1 MQVDKWPFVHSVIMK
16 NEDFSIKNILRQLI
30 FLFSTELVPY
40 EKYGFVLEAC
50 TYGGCTSSSKVIF
63 KTLAD
68 LPEGTTMSYI
78 LKCNLIHSNEKY
90 LRSYYYN

>member
-1 MQVDKWPFVHSVIMK
+1 MQVDKWSFLHCIIMK
-16 NEDFSIKNILRQLI
+16 KEDFCIKNILGQLI
-30 FLFSTELVPY
+30 FFSTELVPY
-40 EKYGFVLEAC
+40 EEYGFVLEAC

-78 LKCNLIHSNEKY
+78 LNCNLIYSKEKY
-90 LRSYYYN
+90 LQSYYYN